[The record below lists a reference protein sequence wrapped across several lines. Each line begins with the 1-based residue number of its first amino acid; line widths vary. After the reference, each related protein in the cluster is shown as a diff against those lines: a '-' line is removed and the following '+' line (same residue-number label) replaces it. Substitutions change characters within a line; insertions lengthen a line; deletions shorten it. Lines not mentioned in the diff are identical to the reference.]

1 MAPTFTNI
9 SFVIQQSA
17 ALIYPPIFTVSL
29 SYTTVPVPPGK
40 MCPAIVMPVDYG
52 PSFALGK
59 LSLGTYTVIDQTTK
73 QQVGSISVTS
83 STQALKDS
91 VYVTPP
97 NPTTKDSLHFDLFNA
112 SLSCC
117 TQYINR
123 NASVSDSVI
132 TLSFEY
138 LDSGKCAC
146 LVAGS
151 HAPFSCGPQKAGK
164 YAIYKEQSA
173 YCGTPPCPLVAGPI
187 QLERVGQV
195 VVSATNAA
203 VPAGKIAPA
212 MGPSLTLEKSTVWL
226 DYTLSR
232 PGLVRVTVFNA
243 RGALA
248 GEICNGQAAAGVHR
262 FSWTAACPGAYF
274 MSVEI
279 NGVTVAAR
287 RIIISQ

>member
-1 MAPTFTNI
+1 MEMVKHFGHCQERNSFIKGGSMNMQSWLKPAAVLMALCYAQVFAQVVN
-9 SFVIQQSA
+9 
-17 ALIYPPIFTVSL
+17 
-29 SYTTVPVPPGK
+29 
-40 MCPAIVMPVDYG
+40 PA
-52 PSFALGK
+52 
-59 LSLGTYTVIDQTTK
+59 
-73 QQVGSISVTS
+73 QVLQDT
-83 STQALKDS
+83 

-97 NPTTKDSLHFDLFNA
+97 APTVKDSLHFDLFNA
-112 SLSCC
+112 SISCC
-117 TQYINR
+117 AQYLDKNV
-123 NASVSDSVI
+123 SVSDSVI

-138 LDSGKCAC
+138 LDSNKCAC

-151 HAPFSCGPQKAGK
+151 HVPFACGPQKAGK

-173 YCGTPPCPLVAGPI
+173 YCVTPPCPLVPGPI
-187 QLERVGQV
+187 QLVRVGQV

-212 MGPSLTLEKSTVWL
+212 TGPSLTLEKSTMWL

-243 RGALA
+243 HGAAA
-248 GEICNGQAAAGVHR
+248 GEICNGQAAAGAHR

-279 NGVTVAAR
+279 NGIVAFSR
-287 RIIISQ
+287 KIIISQ

>member
-1 MAPTFTNI
+1 MI
-9 SFVIQQSA
+9 SQ
-17 ALIYPPIFTVSL
+17 TVSKAVL
-29 SYTTVPVPPGK
+29 L
-40 MCPAIVMPVDYG
+40 
-52 PSFALGK
+52 LGIAT
-59 LSLGTYTVIDQTTK
+59 LFF
-73 QQVGSISVTS
+73 VGSFSVVNS
-83 STQALKDS
+83 APALRDT

-97 NPTTKDSLHFDLFNA
+97 APTVKDSLHFDLFNA

-117 TQYINR
+117 TQYLNK
-123 NASVSDSVI
+123 NVSVSDSVI

-187 QLERVGQV
+187 QLVRVGQV
-195 VVSATNAA
+195 VVSGTITSARMPLIGLDGSGLLLAQGRNNVTVEYVMKQPGRLA
-203 VPAGKIAPA
+203 VNVFDAKGASAGK
-212 MGPSLTLEKSTVWL
+212 L
-226 DYTLSR
+226 
-232 PGLVRVTVFNA
+232 F
-243 RGALA
+243 
-248 GEICNGQAAAGVHR
+248 NGQAAAGIHG
-262 FSWTAACPGAYF
+262 FSWTSAVKGVYF